1 MQINDDGVASQFFQF
16 TNLIRLLRKISSL
29 GKEKTVARSFPSIIW
44 STINNT
50 TFIHHSLFSTIISLV
65 SFSTSLLFTHTHGYY
80 FFSAFSPRPSALW
93 TRPHLPFYGP
103 RLKLLFRGPHV
114 SKFCF
119 HSPEWSKSLFHGP
132 VGRKT
137 FLVFLYSQS
146 FKLFN
151 WRKIKYVI
159 NHMIKCDVF

>member
-1 MQINDDGVASQFFQF
+1 MTTVSVLNPSYLRIWSIFYVNFLLSFRERESSCLFF
-16 TNLIRLLRKISSL
+16 LR
-29 GKEKTVARSFPSIIW
+29 IIW